1 MKRITIGI
9 FALTAVLTVGVANA
23 GSCPR
28 HIKDIDA
35 ALAKSPVLSEENM
48 SQIKALRDEG
58 VTCISQGITPNPSR
72 RCAKRRVCWAF
83 EFSDR
88 LAAF

>member
-9 FALTAVLTVGVANA
+9 FALTAVLAVGVANA

-35 ALAKSPVLSEENM
+35 ALAKSPVLSEEKM
-48 SQIKALRDEG
+48 SQIKALREEG
-58 VTCISQGITPNPSR
+58 EDMHKSGNHYESVKALRKAKGMLGI
-72 RCAKRRVCWAF
+72 
-83 EFSDR
+83 
-88 LAAF
+88 